1 MGRVGVSKAPDHQD
15 GETDQSRIKI
25 TRGHCGVAGALDR
38 WHARHMATTPA
49 LTPSGRAVDDFIDSL
64 PDEGK
69 RSDARVLSE
78 LMTEITGE
86 EATMWGTSIVGFGR
100 YHYRYT
106 SGREGDAPVA
116 SFAPRKQ
123 HLVVYLVSG
132 FEDRHAQDLAKLGP
146 HKAGK
151 GCLYIKR
158 LSDVDLSALRQLIDR
173 SLPVRWGVDQP
184 EAT

>member
-1 MGRVGVSKAPDHQD
+1 
-15 GETDQSRIKI
+15 
-25 TRGHCGVAGALDR
+25 
-38 WHARHMATTPA
+38 MATTPA

-100 YHYRYT
+100 YHYRYA

-132 FEDRHAQDLAKLGP
+132 FEDRHTRDLAKLGP

-158 LSDVDLSALRQLIDR
+158 LSDVDLSVLRQLIDR

>member
-1 MGRVGVSKAPDHQD
+1 
-15 GETDQSRIKI
+15 
-25 TRGHCGVAGALDR
+25 
-38 WHARHMATTPA
+38 MATTPA

-100 YHYRYT
+100 YHYRYA

-132 FEDRHAQDLAKLGP
+132 FEDRHARYLAKLGP

-158 LSDVDLSALRQLIDR
+158 LSDVDLSVLRQLIDR

>member
-1 MGRVGVSKAPDHQD
+1 
-15 GETDQSRIKI
+15 
-25 TRGHCGVAGALDR
+25 
-38 WHARHMATTPA
+38 MATTPA

-100 YHYRYT
+100 YHYRYA

-158 LSDVDLSALRQLIDR
+158 LSDVDLSVLRQLIDR